1 MAKLIAMAGKG
12 GTGKTTLAALII
24 RSLLN
29 QGRGPVLAVD
39 GDPNA
44 TLPEALG
51 VPMPTTIGQVREEFG
66 KASETLPAGMN
77 KTQWFEYQLN
87 SILVEQEGMDLL
99 VMGRQ
104 EGAGCYCYVN
114 NLLRGAVESLSE
126 NYNYVVID
134 NEAGLE
140 HLSRRT
146 AGKVD
151 LLVVV
156 SDHSVR
162 GVRSA
167 HRVVELA
174 DEMGIEV
181 VQKVVVI
188 NRVGEGEEPLGP
200 EALDDAVREEAARHS
215 LEIFVAVPPDP
226 VVTEADLAQSSLLEI
241 GGKTPAG
248 RAADRVI
255 EHFVNRTK

>member
-1 MAKLIAMAGKG
+1 MAKTIAMAGKG
-12 GTGKTTLAALII
+12 GTGKTTLAALLI
-24 RSLLN
+24 RSLIKREL
-29 QGRGPVLAVD
+29 GAVLAVD

-51 VPMPTTIGQVREEFG
+51 VPMPTTIGEIREQFG
-66 KASETLPAGMN
+66 KASSSLPAGMN

-87 SILVEQEGMDLL
+87 SILVESDGFDLL

-104 EGAGCYCYVN
+104 EGPGCYCYVN
-114 NLLRGAVESLSE
+114 NLLRGAVESLSD
-126 NYNYVVID
+126 NYQAVVID

-146 AGKVD
+146 AGTVD

-167 HRVVELA
+167 HRVQELA
-174 DEMGIEV
+174 DEMKLDVADQI
-181 VQKVVVI
+181 VVV
-188 NRVGEGEEPLGP
+188 NRAGEGDELLGSD
-200 EALDDAVREEAARHS
+200 ALDEAVRKEAARHE
-215 LEIFVAVPPDP
+215 LDIFGVVPPDP
-226 VVTEADLAQSSLLEI
+226 QVTEADLEQEPLIKLPD
-241 GGKTPAG
+241 GTPAV

-255 EHFVNRTK
+255 DHLLNGTK

>member
-29 QGRGPVLAVD
+29 KKLGPVLAVD

-51 VPMPTTIGQVREEFG
+51 ISMPTTIGEIREQFG
-66 KASETLPAGMN
+66 KASESLPAGMN

-87 SILVEQEGMDLL
+87 SILVEKDGMDLL

-104 EGAGCYCYVN
+104 EGPGCYCYVN
-114 NLLRGAVESLSE
+114 NLLRGAVESLAE

-156 SDHSVR
+156 SDHAVR

-167 HRVVELA
+167 HRVIELA
-174 DEMGIEV
+174 DEMGIDV
-181 VQKVVVI
+181 ADKLVI
-188 NRVGEGEEPLGP
+188 VNRAGEGDEPLGM
-200 EALDDAVREEAARHS
+200 EALDDAVREEAARHQ
-215 LEIFVAVPPDP
+215 LEIFLAVPPDSR
-226 VVTEADLAQSSLLEI
+226 VTEADLHQASLLDLPAD
-241 GGKTPAG
+241 TPAG

-255 EHFVNRTK
+255 DYLVSRTK

>member
-1 MAKLIAMAGKG
+1 MAKIIAMAGKG
-12 GTGKTTLAALII
+12 GTGKTTLAALIV
-24 RSLLN
+24 RSLLK
-29 QGRGPVLAVD
+29 RDLGPVLAVD

-51 VPMPTTIGQVREEFG
+51 LPMPTTIGEIREQFG
-66 KASETLPAGMN
+66 KASSSLPAGMN

-87 SILVEQEGMDLL
+87 SILVESDGFDLL

-104 EGAGCYCYVN
+104 EGPGCYCYVN
-114 NLLRGAVESLSE
+114 NLLRGAVESLSD
-126 NYNYVVID
+126 NYRFVVID

-146 AGKVD
+146 AGTVD

-167 HRVVELA
+167 HRVQELA
-174 DEMGIEV
+174 DEMNLDIADQV
-181 VQKVVVI
+181 VLV
-188 NRVGEGEEPLGP
+188 NRAGQGAGLLGT
-200 EALDDAVREEAARHS
+200 EALDEPVRQEAARHGLS
-215 LEIFVAVPPDP
+215 IFGVIPPDDQ
-226 VVTEADLAQSSLLEI
+226 VTEADLKQEALLRLPEQ
-241 GGKTPAG
+241 TPAG

-255 EHFVNRTK
+255 DHLLNGTK